1 MSKRK
6 NKTFA
11 ELSKQINRKYKGR
24 EYDPISQKTLDIEM
38 NKLVQLNEMARMNK
52 EISTQMANGGDI
64 DDTLLAAQRY
74 QESRFNP
81 NAVSSAG
88 AKGIAQFMPQTWEGL
103 QQQGVLPQEAKP
115 EDPIHS
121 MNAQRFL
128 MNHLYKRFGDTEKAL
143 AAYNWGEGNLNKALR
158 KYGDTWKDH
167 LPSETS
173 DYITKVLEYQK
184 QGVSD
189 EGLYDIKPL
198 YSPGTLPVAKPQG
211 SSGTYQT
218 PLEMKYGGY
227 HKSNYRLA
235 SGGPVASRAGYFL
248 ANYNNISSPT
258 PHTRLDLLS
267 DVIGTATPV
276 NPKSGIF
283 SVLGNVINNTP
294 LINPLNSAT
303 PRTKSQINPPA
314 QMGPF
319 DTSALYARGP
329 APPEEEDEPD
339 PFDTAAYLRDNNIPL
354 ISTKEKEEAIQ
365 KALLEKEK
373 EKKQRKP
380 GILDGMTPG
389 DKMQL
394 ASYIPSVA
402 YNTFQSFKPAQQFS
416 PIRNEMA
423 GQALG
428 QLDQLKINMQPMI
441 NEANLSFNA
450 ARRQLGNQMGGGA
463 LAANLANLTSNTQ
476 RNLGTIRLQEQ
487 LANNQLK
494 TQAASARLDVG
505 EQDRMATERARQLN
519 IASETTKQQF
529 AAAAATGAGEGL
541 NQTGQAMNTAR
552 LNKIIT
558 SLAKS
563 ANFYYNAETGTIDFE
578 KYSKEHPEEWDA
590 VVKQFG
596 GNEDAAKIFLEN
608 KEKFR

>member
-1 MSKRK
+1 MPKRK

-52 EISTQMANGGDI
+52 EASTQMANGGDI

-74 QESRFNP
+74 QESKFNP
-81 NAVSSAG
+81 NAVSPAG
-88 AKGIAQFMPQTWEGL
+88 AKGIAQFMPHVWEGL
-103 QQQGVLPQEAKP
+103 QQQGVLPPGAKP
-115 EDPIHS
+115 EHPRHS

-128 MNHLYKRFGDTEKAL
+128 MDRLYKRFGDTEKAL
-143 AAYNWGEGNLNKALR
+143 AAYNWGEGNLNKAL
-158 KYGDTWKDH
+158 KTYGDNWKSY

-189 EGLYDIKPL
+189 EGLYDRKPL
-198 YSPGTLPVAKPQG
+198 YPPGTLPVAKPQG
-211 SSGTYQT
+211 SSGTESSMYKT

-235 SGGPVASRAGYFL
+235 LGGPVTSRAGYFL
-248 ANYNNISSPT
+248 GNYNNISRPT
-258 PHTRLDLLS
+258 PHTTLDLLS

-276 NPKSGIF
+276 NPKGGAF
-283 SVLGNVINNTP
+283 SVLGNAINNTP

-303 PRTKSQINPPA
+303 PRTKSLINPPA

-319 DTSALYARGP
+319 DTSALYSTS
-329 APPEEEDEPD
+329 APPPAEEDVAD

-354 ISTKEKEEAIQ
+354 NPEEKE
-365 KALLEKEK
+365 
-373 EKKQRKP
+373 RKP
-380 GILDGMTPG
+380 GILDGMTAG

-394 ASYIPSVA
+394 ASHIPSVA
-402 YNTFQSFKPAQQFS
+402 YNMFQSFKPAQKFS
-416 PIRNEMA
+416 PVRNEMV

-428 QLDQLKINMQPMI
+428 QLDQLQVNMQPMI

-450 ARRQLGNQMGGGA
+450 ARRQLSNQVGGGA

-505 EQDRMATERARQLN
+505 EQDRMATERARSLN
-519 IASETTKQQF
+519 IASQATKQQF
-529 AAAAATGAGEGL
+529 ATAAATGAGEAL
-541 NQTGQAMNTAR
+541 NQTGQGMNAAQ
-552 LNKIIT
+552 LNKVIVG
-558 SLAKS
+558 LAKS

-578 KYSKEHPEEWDA
+578 KYSSEHPEEWNA
-590 VVKQFG
+590 ILQQFG
-596 GNEDAAKIFLEN
+596 GNEAAAKTYLETMN
-608 KEKFR
+608 N